1 MSMVEDLDAFTRAFG
16 IENAPMV
23 FHFAMLPWASTEQRD
38 SFIQDITGINL
49 AQVNA
54 YGA

>member
-1 MSMVEDLDAFTRAFG
+1 MALVDDLDAFTRAFG
-16 IENAPMV
+16 VENAPMV
-23 FHFAMLPWASTEQRD
+23 VYFSMLPWDSGQQRD
-38 SFIQDITGINL
+38 QFIQDVTGINL

>member
-1 MSMVEDLDAFTRAFG
+1 MTFVDDLDAFTRAFG
-16 IENAPMV
+16 IENAPTV
-23 FHFAMLPWASTEQRD
+23 VYLSTLPWASSQQRD
-38 SFIQDITGINL
+38 DFIKDVTGINL

>member
-1 MSMVEDLDAFTRAFG
+1 MAFVDDLDAFTRAFG

-23 FHFAMLPWASTEQRD
+23 LHFSLLPWASNQQRD
-38 SFIQDITGINL
+38 SFIKDVTGINL